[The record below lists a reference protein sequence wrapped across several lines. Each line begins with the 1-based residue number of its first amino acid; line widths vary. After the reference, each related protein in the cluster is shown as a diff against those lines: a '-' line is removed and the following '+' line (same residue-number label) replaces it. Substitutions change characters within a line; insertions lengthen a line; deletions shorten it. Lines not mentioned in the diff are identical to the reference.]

1 MVKEKLK
8 QTYKPGSMN
17 RWIWFGIGSILL
29 LFLLFRLFGSTT
41 SSSGLFGGAKVGI
54 VRLEGLILSSE
65 KVNNQLNNYSERS
78 DIKAI
83 VLRINSGGGVVG
95 ASQEIYEKV
104 KDLKGKLP
112 IIVSVDNAAAS
123 GAYYAALESEMI
135 VANNGSLVGSIGVI
149 LDYPVVT
156 ELFDK
161 LGLHVETVKS
171 GALKDSGSPTR
182 PVSKDDREYFQS
194 VVDDQHEQFINA
206 VAEGR
211 NLPVEEVRK
220 FADGRIFTGNQAL
233 AISLID
239 TIGTFEDAIAIAG
252 MMGGIK
258 GIPKKVEVREKRNS
272 VFDLL
277 YNEFQQIIG
286 SRFRVEPAYR
296 WQ

>member
-8 QTYKPGSMN
+8 QTYNPGSTN
-17 RWIWFGIGSILL
+17 RWIWFGIGSIIF
-29 LFLLFRLFGSTT
+29 LFLLYRIFSSTT
-41 SSSGLFGGAKVGI
+41 SSSGLFGGDKVGI

-65 KVNNQLNNYSERS
+65 QVNKQLNDYSERS

-104 KDLKGKLP
+104 KDLKGKVP
-112 IIVSVDNAAAS
+112 IIVSVDNVAAS

-149 LDYPVVT
+149 LDYPVVA

-161 LGLHVETVKS
+161 IGLHVETVKS

-182 PVSKDDREYFQS
+182 PVSKADREYFQS

-206 VAEGR
+206 VA
-211 NLPVEEVRK
+211 
-220 FADGRIFTGNQAL
+220 
-233 AISLID
+233 
-239 TIGTFEDAIAIAG
+239 
-252 MMGGIK
+252 
-258 GIPKKVEVREKRNS
+258 
-272 VFDLL
+272 
-277 YNEFQQIIG
+277 
-286 SRFRVEPAYR
+286 
-296 WQ
+296 

>member
-1 MVKEKLK
+1 MVKEKLR
-8 QTYKPGSMN
+8 QSYKPSSTN
-17 RWIWFGIGSILL
+17 RWIWFSIGSILV
-29 LFLLFRLFGSTT
+29 LFLIFRIFSSTT
-41 SSSGLFGGAKVGI
+41 SSSRLFGGDKVGI

-65 KVNNQLNNYSERS
+65 QVNKQLNDYSERS

-83 VLRINSGGGVVG
+83 VLRVNSGGGVVG

-104 KDLKGKLP
+104 KDLKGKVP

-123 GAYYAALESEMI
+123 GAYYAALESEII
-135 VANNGSLVGSIGVI
+135 VANHGSLVGSIGVI
-149 LDYPVVT
+149 LDYPVVA

-161 LGLHVETVKS
+161 IGLHVETVKS
-171 GALKDSGSPTR
+171 GALKDSGSLTR
-182 PVSKDDREYFQS
+182 PVSKLDREYFQS
-194 VVDDQHEQFINA
+194 VVDDQHEQFIIA

-233 AISLID
+233 AISFID

-252 MMGGIK
+252 KIGGIK
-258 GIPKKVEVREKRNS
+258 GKPKKVEIRKKRKS
-272 VFDLL
+272 IFDLL
-277 YNEFQQIIG
+277 YNEIQQNIG
-286 SRFRVEPAYR
+286 SRIGVEPAYR

>member
-1 MVKEKLK
+1 MVKEKLR
-8 QTYKPGSMN
+8 QSYKPSSTN
-17 RWIWFGIGSILL
+17 RWIWFSIGSILV
-29 LFLLFRLFGSTT
+29 LFLIFRIFSSTT
-41 SSSGLFGGAKVGI
+41 SSSRLFGGDKVGI

-65 KVNNQLNNYSERS
+65 QVNRQLNDYSERS

-104 KDLKGKLP
+104 KDLKGKVP

-123 GAYYAALESEMI
+123 GAYYAALESEII
-135 VANNGSLVGSIGVI
+135 VANHGSLVGSIGVI
-149 LDYPVVT
+149 LDYPVVA

-161 LGLHVETVKS
+161 IGLHVETVKS

-182 PVSKDDREYFQS
+182 PVSKLDREYFQS
-194 VVDDQHEQFINA
+194 VVDDQHEQFIIA

-233 AISLID
+233 AISFID

-252 MMGGIK
+252 KIGGIK
-258 GIPKKVEVREKRNS
+258 GKPKKVEIRKKRKS
-272 VFDLL
+272 IFDLL
-277 YNEFQQIIG
+277 YNEIQQNIG
-286 SRFRVEPAYR
+286 SRIGVEPAYR

>member
-1 MVKEKLK
+1 MVKKKLK
-8 QTYKPGSMN
+8 QTYKPGSAN
-17 RWIWFGIGSILL
+17 RWIWFSICLIL
-29 LFLLFRLFGSTT
+29 VLFLLFRIFGSTT
-41 SSSGLFGGAKVGI
+41 SSSGLFGGDKVGI
-54 VRLEGLILSSE
+54 VRLEGLIISSE
-65 KVNNQLNNYSERS
+65 QVNNQLNNYSERS

-104 KDLKGKLP
+104 KDLKGKVP

-123 GAYYAALESEMI
+123 GAYYAALESELI

-161 LGLHVETVKS
+161 IGLHIETVKS

-182 PVSKDDREYFQS
+182 PVSKADREYFQS

-211 NLPVEEVRK
+211 NLSVEEVRK
-220 FADGRIFTGNQAL
+220 YADGRIFTGNQAL
-233 AISLID
+233 EMSLID

-252 MMGGIK
+252 KIGGIK
-258 GIPKKVEVREKRNS
+258 GKPKKVEVREKRKS

-277 YNEFQQIIG
+277 YNEFQQNIG
-286 SRFRVEPAYR
+286 SRFGVEPAYR

>member
-8 QTYKPGSMN
+8 QNYKPGSTN

-29 LFLLFRLFGSTT
+29 LFILFRFFGSST
-41 SSSGLFGGAKVGI
+41 SSSGLFGGEKVGI

-65 KVNNQLNNYSERS
+65 QVNNQLTNYSERS

-104 KDLKGKLP
+104 KDLKGKVP

-149 LDYPVVT
+149 LDYPVVI
-156 ELFDK
+156 ELLDK
-161 LGLHVETVKS
+161 IGLQVETVKS

-182 PVSKDDREYFQS
+182 PVSIEDRKYFQS
-194 VVDDQHEQFINA
+194 VVDDQHEQFIKA

-211 NLPVEEVRK
+211 NLPVEEVRNY
-220 FADGRIFTGNQAL
+220 ADGRIFTGNQAL
-233 AISLID
+233 AMSLID

-252 MMGGIK
+252 KVGGIK
-258 GIPKKVEVREKRNS
+258 GKPKKVEVREKRKS

-277 YNEFQQIIG
+277 YNEYQQTIG
-286 SRFRVEPAYR
+286 SRFGVEPAYR

>member
-8 QTYKPGSMN
+8 QTYKPGSTN
-17 RWIWFGIGSILL
+17 RWIWFGIGLILL
-29 LFLLFRLFGSTT
+29 LFLLFRIFATT
-41 SSSGLFGGAKVGI
+41 SSSGLFGGDKVGI

-65 KVNNQLNNYSERS
+65 QVNNQLNNYSERS

-104 KDLKGKLP
+104 KDLKGKVP

-123 GAYYAALESEMI
+123 GAYYAALESELI

-161 LGLHVETVKS
+161 IGLHVETVKS

-182 PVSKDDREYFQS
+182 PVSKADREYFQS
-194 VVDDQHEQFINA
+194 VIDDQHKQFINA

-220 FADGRIFTGNQAL
+220 YADGRIFTGNQAL
-233 AISLID
+233 VMSLID

-258 GIPKKVEVREKRNS
+258 GKPKKVEVREKRKS

-277 YNEFQQIIG
+277 YNEFQQNIG
-286 SRFRVEPAYR
+286 SRFGVEPAYR